1 MSDALTLNYAAS
13 LAKPVRGKGH
23 WSAVSIRPF
32 DWRTNADPPVSL
44 SGATSVILKSDVSTA
59 TLCESTTVQF
69 PTGADA
75 SGQYICTAIPIPL
88 DAATTVV
95 SGVETVLGLRVYMD
109 INDTS
114 ATAEGNNAGLVLK
127 ARNQPLGTRTAAAPG
142 AITENYK
149 RIINK
154 VTGSTV
160 ATLSTTATDWPAIWT
175 VLDASYDA
183 AAAYRHIW
191 VWDYSAILDAGSLG
205 IMPGDTL
212 YLTLAGI
219 SSGAAQWTSAKELRS
234 AFVAYKK
241 NIGTRFSWLQ

>member
-1 MSDALTLNYAAS
+1 MSDALTLNAAAAQ
-13 LAKPVRGKGH
+13 AKPLRDRGH
-23 WSAVSIRPF
+23 WASINIKPF

-44 SGATSVILKSDVSTA
+44 TGATSVILKSDVSTA

-75 SGQYICTAIPIPL
+75 SGQYICTQVPVPL
-88 DAATTVV
+88 DAATTLV
-95 SGVETVLGLRVYMD
+95 SGVETVLGLRVYLD

-114 ATAEGNNAGLVLK
+114 ATAEAHNAGFVLK
-127 ARNQPLGTRTAAAPG
+127 VRNQPLGLRTAASPG

-154 VTGSTV
+154 VTGDTV
-160 ATLSTTATDWPAIWT
+160 ASLSTTATDWPAIWT
-175 VLDASYDA
+175 ALDGSYDTSGL
-183 AAAYRHIW
+183 RHVW
-191 VWDYSAILDAGSLG
+191 VWDYSAVLDAGSIG

-212 YLTLAGI
+212 YLTIAGI
-219 SSGAAQWTSAKELRS
+219 SSAAAQWTSAKDLRG

-241 NIGTRFSWLQ
+241 NIGCTPLWLR